1 MFIFDLV
8 VAFLVALLLSSILF
22 LGFRRAGPWAS
33 FLFLFLVLFLATWAG
48 GIWLMP
54 FGRPLGGVYWLP
66 FLMVGIVFALL
77 LAAVVPEDRN
87 EESTIK
93 LVTEEEKKEQ
103 ERSTRRTVG
112 LLFWLFVGVL
122 VFAIV
127 LHYLSA

>member
-1 MFIFDLV
+1 MLVFDLV
-8 VAFLVALLLSSILF
+8 VALLVALLLSSILF
-22 LGFRRAGPWAS
+22 LGFRRTGPWAS

-48 GIWLMP
+48 GIWIMP

-77 LAAVVPEDRN
+77 LAAIVPPGKE

-93 LVTEEEKKEQ
+93 LVTEEEKRAQ
-103 ERSTRRTVG
+103 ERTARRTVG

-122 VFAIV
+122 VLAIV
-127 LHYLSA
+127 LRYLSA